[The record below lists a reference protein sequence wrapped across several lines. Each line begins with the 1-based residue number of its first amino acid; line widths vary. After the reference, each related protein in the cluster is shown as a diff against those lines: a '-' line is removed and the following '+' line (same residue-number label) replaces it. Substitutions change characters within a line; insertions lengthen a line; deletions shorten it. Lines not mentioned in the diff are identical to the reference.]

1 MQRAYDAGLKDA
13 QSTGPAAVIPTSSGL
28 APVRAAPAPTYSQEQ
43 LKRGG
48 DAPYRG
54 ERLPEATGIKPEFE
68 KSGTWIAQP
77 GG

>member
-1 MQRAYDAGLKDA
+1 LQAA
-13 QSTGPAAVIPTSSGL
+13 QGTTPGAVVPITSGL
-28 APVRAAPAPTYSQEQ
+28 APARVAPAPTYSQEQ

-54 ERLPEATGIKPEFE
+54 EKLPEATGIKPEFE